1 MRQVPPTRDGFDAR
15 ENLPRC
21 SECHA
26 IVSRCIV
33 STEGGRRHARPHSVR
48 GVSHGDRRDR
58 PDLRLHRA
66 GPRQR
71 DLAEQPTRA
80 DLSGGDADHGRDRP
94 RNISSRRLRPAPCP
108 GGAHPAGAGGRYGRG
123 EVSRLWI
130 GISVRPGREL
140 LGHDPLSH
148 DPRGD
153 GVVDPLAP
161 GSAAGE
167 LPGCAR
173 LAGRPADAAGGVPG
187 RGDPPSTLAAELEA
201 PGREPPSTHLH
212 EEVVMAQDKGRP
224 KLSEKGLLTPD
235 NCVVTLI
242 DFQPQMLFGVANFD
256 RQAVINNTVA
266 LSKAARVFEVPFVL
280 STVETTSFSGYLW
293 PQVQAVFPN
302 HVPIERSS
310 MNSWDDENFVAA
322 VKKSGRKKIVL
333 AGLWTETCVALPT
346 VQAIHDGYD
355 VYVVEDCCGDVSQ
368 LAHDNAMKR
377 VIQAG
382 AKPVTSLSVML
393 EWQRDW
399 SARDTYDAVMDIVK
413 THYGA
418 YGIGVEYAY
427 TMVHKAPATKFPE
440 YVVRPGAKAHK

>member
-1 MRQVPPTRDGFDAR
+1 MSQ
-15 ENLPRC
+15 E
-21 SECHA
+21 
-26 IVSRCIV
+26 
-33 STEGGRRHARPHSVR
+33 
-48 GVSHGDRRDR
+48 
-58 PDLRLHRA
+58 
-66 GPRQR
+66 
-71 DLAEQPTRA
+71 
-80 DLSGGDADHGRDRP
+80 
-94 RNISSRRLRPAPCP
+94 
-108 GGAHPAGAGGRYGRG
+108 
-123 EVSRLWI
+123 
-130 GISVRPGREL
+130 
-140 LGHDPLSH
+140 
-148 DPRGD
+148 
-153 GVVDPLAP
+153 
-161 GSAAGE
+161 
-167 LPGCAR
+167 
-173 LAGRPADAAGGVPG
+173 
-187 RGDPPSTLAAELEA
+187 
-201 PGREPPSTHLH
+201 
-212 EEVVMAQDKGRP
+212 KGRP

-302 HVPIERSS
+302 HAPIERSS

-399 SARDTYDAVMDIVK
+399 AARDTYDAVMDIVK

-440 YVVRPGAKAHK
+440 YVARPGAKARK